1 MSGAI
6 QKKPFTAAEGRH
18 FGLAVGAVLLAVA
31 FASALRN
38 RSFVFVAVL
47 GGLGALL
54 LLAGLL
60 IPGRLGPF
68 YRGWMAIA
76 AVLSRVTTPVILAV
90 MYFLMITPMALL
102 RRAFGGNPL
111 VARDSGNGFWVIL
124 GSPRSRS
131 MWRQF

>member
-1 MSGAI
+1 MSGSS

-31 FASALRN
+31 FVSALRN
-38 RSFVFVAVL
+38 RSLAFVAVL
-47 GGLGALL
+47 GGLGAIL

-60 IPGRLGPF
+60 MPGRLGPF

-76 AVLSRVTTPVILAV
+76 VVLSRITTPVILAV
-90 MYFLMITPMALL
+90 MYFLMITPMAFL
-102 RRAFGGNPL
+102 RRTFGGNPL
-111 VARDSGNGFWVIL
+111 VARDSGNSFWVIR